1 MSVAGTYE
9 FAVNTPM
16 GAQSG
21 TMTVVPD
28 ASGTAF
34 TGTIDGSLGHI
45 EVDDGTI
52 VGDTLTWSMRMSS
65 PMPVGLDCEAV
76 VSGDTV
82 EGKVRAGIFG
92 TMSLTGRKI
101 A

>member
-9 FAVNTPM
+9 FSVDTPM
-16 GAQSG
+16 GTQSG

-28 ASGTAF
+28 ASGTTF
-34 TGTIDGSLGHI
+34 TGTIEGSLGHI
-45 EVDDGTI
+45 EVDDGAI

-65 PMPVGLDCEAV
+65 PMPMGLDCEAV
-76 VSGDTV
+76 VSGDDVSGT
-82 EGKVRAGIFG
+82 VRAGIFG
-92 TMSLTGRKI
+92 SMALTGRKI

>member
-1 MSVAGTYE
+1 MSLAGTYE
-9 FAVNTPM
+9 FAVSTPM

-34 TGTIDGSLGHI
+34 TGTIEGSLGHI

-52 VGDTLTWSMRMSS
+52 LGDTLNWSMRIAS
-65 PMPVGLDCEAV
+65 PMPMGLDCEAV
-76 VSGDTV
+76 VSGDAV
-82 EGKVRAGIFG
+82 EGTVRAGIFG
-92 TMSLTGRKI
+92 TMSLTGRRI
-101 A
+101 G